1 MRIPTCLLLLPVL
14 VVARNPDKRQLTP
27 DRTGEPAEPPP
38 APPPSMVMVKG
49 GIMAAGPSMVSTGK
63 GSTGVTKGPIGMNY
77 RGTSMGGGSTG
88 GGRGGGGGGDPS
100 HEGRSLG
107 RKAKMVAMKP
117 SVIPL
122 GNTAPTKPG
131 EEALNAPQLAFLA
144 LLDHTFNTS
153 VFYYRRQCG

>member
-1 MRIPTCLLLLPVL
+1 MRIPTFLLLLPVL

-122 GNTAPTKPG
+122 VLVPPRDDERETDRKPARG
-131 EEALNAPQLAFLA
+131 IQRPRNLERK
-144 LLDHTFNTS
+144 H
-153 VFYYRRQCG
+153 